1 MGDYYTNV
9 VPMDVEPEDAKA
21 VADKVLHYLVS
32 SKIVKPE
39 VTNCTLTKE
48 GGHAP
53 AENYAMAL
61 ATPDDAFIDL
71 AVNGVE
77 IVVQRSAFDSGGL
90 EDLQCPACNQ
100 SVIDAG
106 WEPAFQAWLG
116 RKPDVE
122 FTCPHC
128 NYQGTVTTYIFEPP
142 FVFSE
147 LGFTFWNW
155 GDNLS
160 EEFITKLEELTDSRI
175 AVTFGKY

>member
-9 VPMDVEPEDAKA
+9 VPMDVEPEEARA

-32 SKIVKPE
+32 NKIVKPE

-53 AENYAMAL
+53 GENYALAL
-61 ATPDDAFIDL
+61 ATPNDGFIDL

-90 EDLQCPACNQ
+90 EDLRCPACSS
-100 SVIDAG
+100 SVIDNK
-106 WEPAFQAWLG
+106 WESAFQAWLN
-116 RKPDVE
+116 RNANNQ
-122 FTCPHC
+122 FTCPGCGYH
-128 NYQGTVTTYIFEPP
+128 GSITTYAFEPP

-160 EEFITKLEELTDSRI
+160 EEFISKLEELTDSRI
-175 AVTFGKY
+175 AVMLGKY